1 MPKKLTSED
10 KEKILL
16 LYRQSEETTSTLAS
30 RYGVSNS
37 TISRFLK
44 TSLPE
49 AEYELLIQQ
58 KRNYRRTGD
67 DLAIPS
73 PELPSFLPKITF
85 PNATNILSLPKKN
98 LPARNVSE
106 KSEKKELEVKVRQR
120 SGAIEPPTLKLS
132 GWQDLPLTEMST
144 TMTVVPASNNLLL
157 DKELLIDREVL
168 DAKGLTNDLHDL
180 TNLAHDLEDDLDD
193 LSDDSDDWGEI
204 DEDEEDLDLDD
215 LTLAHD
221 FPHTRGENVQ
231 VMPLSVQEL
240 PKVCYLVVDRAS
252 ELIAK
257 PLKDF
262 SDLGQIPIAET
273 QEKTLPVFDHHKV
286 AQRFSNRF
294 QKVIKVPDGQMLHK
308 TRFHLHAKGITRLLI
323 NGQVYSLV

>member
-10 KEKILL
+10 KQQILE
-16 LYRQSEETTSTLAS
+16 LYRQQAETTSTLAV

-58 KRNYRRTGD
+58 KRSHRRGGDETELPPAVIPSVVSVLDIFPVLATSEEPKVRKRSVITPRAVVAPPALKANNWQESTLEEMSIIPPSNDLQVFLRQEILDEEVLKVALDLEND
-67 DLAIPS
+67 DLQGDLEDEAIDDW
-73 PELPSFLPKITF
+73 E
-85 PNATNILSLPKKN
+85 
-98 LPARNVSE
+98 
-106 KSEKKELEVKVRQR
+106 
-120 SGAIEPPTLKLS
+120 
-132 GWQDLPLTEMST
+132 DLDE
-144 TMTVVPASNNLLL
+144 
-157 DKELLIDREVL
+157 E
-168 DAKGLTNDLHDL
+168 
-180 TNLAHDLEDDLDD
+180 EDDLDD
-193 LSDDSDDWGEI
+193 I
-204 DEDEEDLDLDD
+204 
-215 LTLAHD
+215 TLASD
-221 FPHTRGENVQ
+221 FPHARGEKVQ
-231 VMPLSVQEL
+231 VLPLSGQEL
-240 PKVCYLVVDRAS
+240 PRVCYLVVDRAS

-262 SDLGQIPIAET
+262 SDLGQIPTTEF
-273 QEKTLPVFDHHKV
+273 QQKTLPVFDHHKV

>member
-16 LYRQSEETTSTLAS
+16 LYRQSEETTSTLA
-30 RYGVSNS
+30 RNYGVSNS

-67 DLAIPS
+67 DLATSS
-73 PELPSFLPKITF
+73 PELPSFLPAIAL
-85 PNATNILSLPKKN
+85 PSATNILLPLLEKN
-98 LPARNVSE
+98 LSTKNLSE
-106 KSEKKELEVKVRQR
+106 KPEKKESKVKVRKR

-132 GWQDLPLTEMST
+132 GWQDLSLVEMS
-144 TMTVVPASNNLLL
+144 VVPASNNLLL
-157 DKELLIDREVL
+157 EKELLVDREEL
-168 DAKGLTNDLHDL
+168 ETKDSNNLT
-180 TNLAHDLEDDLDD
+180 DDLDD
-193 LSDDSDDWGEI
+193 DHDLNDELGDDNDDWGEI
-204 DEDEEDLDLDD
+204 DEDEEDLDIDD
-215 LTLAHD
+215 LTLAND
-221 FPHTRGENVQ
+221 FPHARGENVQ
-231 VMPLSVQEL
+231 VIPLSGQEL
-240 PKVCYLVVDRAS
+240 PRVCYLVVDRAS

-262 SDLGQIPIAET
+262 SDLGQIPTAEI

-323 NGQVYSLV
+323 NGQVYSLVE

>member
-16 LYRQSEETTSTLAS
+16 LYRQSEETTSTLA
-30 RYGVSNS
+30 RNYGVSNS

-67 DLAIPS
+67 DLAAPS
-73 PELPSFLPKITF
+73 PELPSFLPTITL
-85 PNATNILSLPKKN
+85 PATTNIISLPGKNLTTKN
-98 LPARNVSE
+98 LPE
-106 KSEKKELEVKVRQR
+106 KPEKKESKVKVRKR
-120 SGAIEPPTLKLS
+120 SRAIEPPTLKLS
-132 GWQDLPLTEMST
+132 GWQDLPLAEMSAE
-144 TMTVVPASNNLLL
+144 MPVVPASNNLLL
-157 DKELLIDREVL
+157 EKELLVDREEL
-168 DAKGLTNDLHDL
+168 DAKDLTDLTHDL
-180 TNLAHDLEDDLDD
+180 DDDHDLNDD
-193 LSDDSDDWGEI
+193 LSDDNDDWGEI
-204 DEDEEDLDLDD
+204 DEDEEDIDD
-215 LTLAHD
+215 LTLAND
-221 FPHTRGENVQ
+221 FPHARGENVQ
-231 VMPLSVQEL
+231 VIPLSGQEL
-240 PKVCYLVVDRAS
+240 PRVCYLVVDRAS

-262 SDLGQIPIAET
+262 SDLGQIPTAEI

-308 TRFHLHAKGITRLLI
+308 TRFHLYAKGITRLLI
-323 NGQVYSLV
+323 NGQVYSLVE

>member
-10 KEKILL
+10 KQQILQ

-30 RYGVSNS
+30 RYEVSNS

-44 TSLPE
+44 TNLPE

-58 KRNYRRTGD
+58 KRSHRYSGD
-67 DLAIPS
+67 DREVNDLKDS
-73 PELPSFLPKITF
+73 SQDDLLDDGRVNSRELGFSTIVLP
-85 PNATNILSLPKKN
+85 NILPRERLPTRK
-98 LPARNVSE
+98 PRV
-106 KSEKKELEVKVRQR
+106 VT
-120 SGAIEPPTLKLS
+120 PPTLKTNN
-132 GWQDLPLTEMST
+132 WQDLAINDLL
-144 TMTVVPASNNLLL
+144 VVPISNDLQIFLQEELQEELL
-157 DKELLIDREVL
+157 DVQD
-168 DAKGLTNDLHDL
+168 DLQEDL
-180 TNLAHDLEDDLDD
+180 T
-193 LSDDSDDWGEI
+193 DDWGEV
-204 DEDEEDLDLDD
+204 DDEEEEDFDD
-215 LTLAHD
+215 ITLAGD
-221 FPHTRGENVQ
+221 FPYARGEKVQ
-231 VMPLSVQEL
+231 VLPLSVQEL
-240 PKVCYLVVDRAS
+240 PRVCYLVVDRSA

-262 SDLGQIPIAET
+262 SDLGQIPSTEV

-308 TRFHLHAKGITRLLI
+308 TRFHLHAKGIACLLI

>member
-10 KEKILL
+10 KQQILH

-44 TSLPE
+44 TNLPE

-58 KRNYRRTGD
+58 KRSHRYSGD
-67 DLAIPS
+67 DHEVNDPKDASKDDLRGDCRVNIRELVS
-73 PELPSFLPKITF
+73 PTIVLPDILPREG
-85 PNATNILSLPKKN
+85 LPTRK
-98 LPARNVSE
+98 PRV
-106 KSEKKELEVKVRQR
+106 VT
-120 SGAIEPPTLKLS
+120 PPTLKTN
-132 GWQDLPLTEMST
+132 WHDLALEELPI
-144 TMTVVPASNNLLL
+144 VPISNDLQILLQEELL
-157 DKELLIDREVL
+157 DVQD
-168 DAKGLTNDLHDL
+168 DLHEDL
-180 TNLAHDLEDDLDD
+180 T
-193 LSDDSDDWGEI
+193 DDWGEVD
-204 DEDEEDLDLDD
+204 DEDEEDLDDI
-215 LTLAHD
+215 TLAGD
-221 FPHTRGENVQ
+221 FPHARGEKVQ
-231 VMPLSVQEL
+231 VLPLSLQEL
-240 PKVCYLVVDRAS
+240 PRVCYLVVDRSA

-262 SDLGQIPIAET
+262 SDLGQIPSTEV

>member
-16 LYRQSEETTSTLAS
+16 LYRQSEETTSTLA
-30 RYGVSNS
+30 RNYGVSNS

-67 DLAIPS
+67 DLATSS
-73 PELPSFLPKITF
+73 PELPSFLPVIAL
-85 PNATNILSLPKKN
+85 PSATNILLPLLEKN
-98 LPARNVSE
+98 LSTKNLSE
-106 KSEKKELEVKVRQR
+106 KPEKKESKVKVRKR

-132 GWQDLPLTEMST
+132 GWQDLSLVEMS
-144 TMTVVPASNNLLL
+144 VVPASNNLLL
-157 DKELLIDREVL
+157 EKELLVDREEL
-168 DAKGLTNDLHDL
+168 ETKDSNNLT
-180 TNLAHDLEDDLDD
+180 DDLDD
-193 LSDDSDDWGEI
+193 DHDLNDELGDDNDDWGEI
-204 DEDEEDLDLDD
+204 DEDEEDLDIDD
-215 LTLAHD
+215 LTLAND
-221 FPHTRGENVQ
+221 FPHARGENVQ
-231 VMPLSVQEL
+231 VIPLSGQEL
-240 PKVCYLVVDRAS
+240 PRVCYLVVDRAS

-262 SDLGQIPIAET
+262 SDLGQIPTAEI

-323 NGQVYSLV
+323 NGQVYSLVE